1 MTIKILYTRIVNLT
15 LFIHTHIVILTLKE
29 VIKITS
35 QKRVMPNGKELMK
48 NSQVD
53 FRLWGMLQ
61 TMSYLSPDKIRF
73 VYKQHEKYGKLT
85 QQHLTDLY
93 NNQTGDD
100 SISLSTMKRRL
111 KAFKEL
117 EMLAEGVVT
126 DNKSKNVKA
135 FILLQNFETFEY
147 IELDTLE
154 YLLHT
159 ATTNVLKVYIYLLG
173 RYIFTQKN
181 QEKYS
186 FTLAEVAENIG
197 LKDYNNGNTSLIR
210 DCLNSL
216 MAVGLL
222 ECKQYY
228 QTTSE
233 GMPTPRLRLVCV
245 NKTYN
250 KTAI

>member
-1 MTIKILYTRIVNLT
+1 MS
-15 LFIHTHIVILTLKE
+15 
-29 VIKITS
+29 S
-35 QKRVMPNGKELMK
+35 QKRVMPNSEELMQD
-48 NSQVD
+48 SQVD

-61 TMSYLSPDKIRF
+61 TLSYLAPDKTRF

-85 QQHLTDLY
+85 QKNLMEMY
-93 NNQTGDD
+93 NNQTGDET
-100 SISLSTMKRRL
+100 ISLSTMKRRI

-117 EMLAEGVVT
+117 KMLAEGVVT

-173 RYIFTQKN
+173 RYIFTKKK

-186 FTLAEVAENIG
+186 FTLAEVAESIG
-197 LKDYNNGNTSLIR
+197 LKDHNNGNTAIIR
-210 DCLNSL
+210 NCLNSL

-228 QTTSE
+228 QTTSD
-233 GMPTPRLRLVCV
+233 GMPTPRIRLVRV
-245 NKTYN
+245 NETYN
-250 KTAI
+250 RAKI